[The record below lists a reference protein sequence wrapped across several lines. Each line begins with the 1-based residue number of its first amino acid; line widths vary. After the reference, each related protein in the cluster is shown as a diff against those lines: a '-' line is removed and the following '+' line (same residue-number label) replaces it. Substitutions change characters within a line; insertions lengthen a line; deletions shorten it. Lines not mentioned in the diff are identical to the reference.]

1 MNKKYLEKLIDAELA
16 RQNDGLELI
25 ASENFTSGKV
35 RALCG
40 SVLTNKYAEGFPG
53 RRYYGGCH
61 IVDKVE
67 QLAIDKACQ
76 LFQCQYANV
85 QPHSG
90 STANMIAYAAVM
102 KPGDKMMTLALD
114 EGGHLTHGSPVS
126 FSGKTYQV
134 VHYHLKDDGRID
146 YDALREL
153 ALREKPQ
160 LILAG
165 FSAYPYEID
174 FRFIGKVAREVG
186 AVFMTDIAHIAG
198 LVATGY
204 HQSPF
209 PDADIVTTTTHKTL
223 RGPRGGLILTNR
235 EDIIK
240 KVNSTTFPGMQGGPL
255 LHIIA
260 GKAQCFIE
268 ALRPSYKRYIGRVVA
283 NTKACADEF
292 RKLGTNASATETH
305 LFLIDTKQS
314 YGMTGVD
321 VQHKVEKINITLN
334 KNMIPRD
341 QEKPMV
347 TSGVRI
353 GLAALTTRGLTVYQA
368 RRLARIIDGFLKGTL
383 GQREALKLTQ
393 ALVAKL
399 KPIAAI

>member
-1 MNKKYLEKLIDAELA
+1 MRQAKLQKLVTAELA

-25 ASENFTSGKV
+25 ASENFTSAKV
-35 RALCG
+35 RELCG

-61 IVDKVE
+61 IVDQIE
-67 QLAIDKACQ
+67 QMAIDKACE
-76 LFQCQYANV
+76 LFKCQYANV

-90 STANMIAYAAVM
+90 SSANMIAYAAVI
-102 KPGDKMMTLALD
+102 KPGDKIMTLALD

-134 VHYHLKDDGRID
+134 VHYHLKDDGHID
-146 YDALREL
+146 YEAMREL
-153 ALREKPQ
+153 AIKERPQ

-174 FRFIGKVAREVG
+174 FRYFGKVAREVG
-186 AVFMTDIAHIAG
+186 AIFMTDIAHIAG

-240 KVNSTTFPGMQGGPL
+240 KVNSATFPGMQGGPL

-260 GKAQCFIE
+260 AKAQCFIE
-268 ALRPSYKRYIGRVVA
+268 ALAPSYKTYIKRVVA
-283 NTKACADEF
+283 NTKACAEEF
-292 RKLGTNASATETH
+292 RALGASSSDTETH
-305 LFLIDTKQS
+305 LFLIDTKKS
-314 YGMTGVD
+314 FGMTGVD
-321 VQHKVEKINITLN
+321 VQHKVEEINITLN
-334 KNMIPRD
+334 KNMIPKD

-353 GLAALTTRGLTVYQA
+353 GMAALTTRGLTVIQS
-368 RRLARIIDGFLKGTL
+368 RKLARIIHGYLKGTL
-383 GQREALKLTQ
+383 KRKEALKATA
-393 ALVAKL
+393 ALISKL
-399 KPIAAI
+399 KPISVL

>member
-1 MNKKYLEKLIDAELA
+1 MRQAKLQKLVSAELA

-25 ASENFTSGKV
+25 ASENFTSAKV
-35 RALCG
+35 RELCG

-67 QLAIDKACQ
+67 QMAIDKACE
-76 LFQCQYANV
+76 LFKCQYANV

-90 STANMIAYAAVM
+90 STANMIAYAAVI
-102 KPGDKMMTLALD
+102 KPGDKIMTLALD

-134 VHYHLKDDGRID
+134 VHYHLKDDGHID
-146 YDALREL
+146 YEAMREL
-153 ALREKPQ
+153 ALKERPQ

-174 FRFIGKVAREVG
+174 FRYFGKVAREVG
-186 AVFMTDIAHIAG
+186 AIFMTDIAHIAG

-240 KVNSTTFPGMQGGPL
+240 KVNSATFPGMQGGPL

-268 ALRPSYKRYIGRVVA
+268 ALKPAYKRYIGRVVA
-283 NTKACADEF
+283 NTKACAEEF
-292 RKLGTNASATETH
+292 RALGASSSDTDTH
-305 LFLIDTKQS
+305 LFLVDTKKS
-314 YGMTGVD
+314 FGMTGVD
-321 VQHKVEKINITLN
+321 VQHKVEEIHITLN
-334 KNMIPRD
+334 KNMIPKD

-353 GLAALTTRGLTVYQA
+353 GMAALTTRGLTVSQS
-368 RRLARIIDGFLKGTL
+368 RKLARIIHGYLKGTL
-383 GQREALKLTQ
+383 KRKDALKATSELIR
-393 ALVAKL
+393 KL
-399 KPIAAI
+399 KPISAL